1 MNYLFEYVK
10 IIIGVD
16 YMVSLVYGIQD
27 VRVHSKVDE
36 IVKNYLDDV
45 NEFTCVTVDAEKISL
60 QDIVS
65 DANTLPFGFD
75 KKVVIIK
82 NPYFLGSSKEPKLP
96 FDVDYDVFI
105 DYLKQDS
112 QDSMIIL
119 SYIGEIDNRKSLV
132 KNIKGYAKVYELSNI
147 EKNEWNVIAKRLFND
162 KGIKI
167 SDDTISFF
175 IGRINN
181 DLGLMM
187 REVEKLSLYSKV
199 ISKEDV
205 EALVSRPLEENSFM
219 MVDAIINND
228 LNSLLTIYNDLKLQN
243 EEPTRILAML
253 TNQLSLQYQVS
264 ALAKDHSE
272 KEIASI
278 LNIHPYRTKLM
289 LQKRSKINNNDIM
302 YIIDKMA
309 ELDLKIKTGEIDKY
323 QGIELFFIKIA
334 G

>member
-1 MNYLFEYVK
+1 
-10 IIIGVD
+10 
-16 YMVSLVYGIQD
+16 MVSLVYGIQD

-36 IVKNYLDDV
+36 IVKNYLDDI

-65 DANTLPFGFD
+65 DANTLPFGFN

-119 SYIGEIDNRKSLV
+119 SYVGEIDNRKSLV

-199 ISKEDV
+199 INKQDV

-272 KEIASI
+272 KQIASI

>member
-105 DYLKQDS
+105 DYLKQDK
-112 QDSMIIL
+112 
-119 SYIGEIDNRKSLV
+119 EI
-132 KNIKGYAKVYELSNI
+132 KNILLKKYS
-147 EKNEWNVIAKRLFND
+147 LF
-162 KGIKI
+162 
-167 SDDTISFF
+167 S
-175 IGRINN
+175 
-181 DLGLMM
+181 
-187 REVEKLSLYSKV
+187 KL
-199 ISKEDV
+199 
-205 EALVSRPLEENSFM
+205 
-219 MVDAIINND
+219 
-228 LNSLLTIYNDLKLQN
+228 
-243 EEPTRILAML
+243 
-253 TNQLSLQYQVS
+253 
-264 ALAKDHSE
+264 
-272 KEIASI
+272 
-278 LNIHPYRTKLM
+278 
-289 LQKRSKINNNDIM
+289 
-302 YIIDKMA
+302 
-309 ELDLKIKTGEIDKY
+309 
-323 QGIELFFIKIA
+323 
-334 G
+334 

>member
-1 MNYLFEYVK
+1 
-10 IIIGVD
+10 
-16 YMVSLVYGIQD
+16 MVSLVYGIQD

-36 IVKNYLDDV
+36 IVKNYLDDI

-119 SYIGEIDNRKSLV
+119 SYVGEIDNRKSLV

-162 KGIKI
+162 KGIKV

>member
-1 MNYLFEYVK
+1 
-10 IIIGVD
+10 
-16 YMVSLVYGIQD
+16 MVSLVYGIQD

-132 KNIKGYAKVYELSNI
+132 KNIKGYGKVYELSNI